1 MKKTKLLIPLVAA
14 ALSVLSGCGGN
25 GGGKSSKK
33 DPNCV
38 DKLLGKLIE
47 NSGITYDIPK
57 MPDSNSWDA
66 KLIYSENAECYIVE
80 ASCSDSRGTKEKDL
94 KKAFDESE
102 WNCVNDSENT
112 YEDYGYCYGDA
123 KKQKDCKFE
132 IDFCSFDGDFYLYAY
147 DWGNTYTGSELD
159 SDLNP
164 LPWYWQYE
172 QEGLEY
178 TDTWFSKDFVNE
190 SLGVSLSSFPSITL
204 EKGMLAGAFEAI
216 DDEYGSQPAY
226 IAATIL
232 DDSTS
237 KLLDAFKGDGWVV
250 EEIEDKIQELENII
264 NEYRDGKIISDGI
277 KTVIVGRPNV
287 GKSSL
292 LNRLLNQEKAIVTD
306 IPGTT
311 RDIVEGDILIDGI
324 RLNMIDTAG
333 IRNTFD
339 TVEQIG
345 VNKSLENIKEA
356 DLVLLLLNNNE
367 ELTGIDK
374 DLIEATESK
383 TTIIVV
389 NKNDLE
395 TNLDVSSY
403 GNRDIVYINTL
414 NNEGI
419 IALKNK
425 IKELFNLERIDK
437 SDFNYITN
445 ARQIAKIK
453 ECLNSVNDIID
464 GLENDLPLDMIEIDL
479 KSCWETL
486 GAIIGETY
494 SEELLDQLFS
504 KFCVGK

>member
-1 MKKTKLLIPLVAA
+1 M
-14 ALSVLSGCGGN
+14 
-25 GGGKSSKK
+25 
-33 DPNCV
+33 
-38 DKLLGKLIE
+38 
-47 NSGITYDIPK
+47 
-57 MPDSNSWDA
+57 
-66 KLIYSENAECYIVE
+66 
-80 ASCSDSRGTKEKDL
+80 
-94 KKAFDESE
+94 
-102 WNCVNDSENT
+102 
-112 YEDYGYCYGDA
+112 
-123 KKQKDCKFE
+123 Q
-132 IDFCSFDGDFYLYAY
+132 
-147 DWGNTYTGSELD
+147 
-159 SDLNP
+159 
-164 LPWYWQYE
+164 
-172 QEGLEY
+172 
-178 TDTWFSKDFVNE
+178 DTICAVST
-190 SLGVSLSSFPSITL
+190 SLGVGAISIIRVSGPDTIKIVNKVFDKNLDKEPSHTIHYGHIKNKDEIIDEVLVMLMRSPRTYTREDVIEINCHGGIATTNKILELLLDSGCRLAEPGEFTKWAFLNGRIDLMQAESVMSLLEANNDKARKVSINNL
-204 EKGMLAGAFEAI
+204 NG
-216 DDEYGSQPAY
+216 YGS
-226 IAATIL
+226 
-232 DDSTS
+232 
-237 KLLDAFKGDGWVV
+237 KLIKNLREDLVKLISN
-250 EEIEDKIQELENII
+250 IEVNIDYPEYEDIYEVTRNDIEKQIGGIKKKLENII
-264 NEYRDGKIISDGI
+264 YEYQDGRIISDGI

-345 VNKSLENIKEA
+345 VNKSLENIKDA

-374 DLIEATESK
+374 DLIEATEHK

-395 TNLDVSSY
+395 TNLDVSNY
-403 GNRDIVYINTL
+403 GKRDIVYINTL
-414 NNEGI
+414 NDEGI
-419 IALKNK
+419 IELKNK

-445 ARQIAKIK
+445 ARQISKIK
-453 ECLNSVNDIID
+453 ECLKSVNDIIE
-464 GLENDLPLDMIEIDL
+464 GLDNDIPLDMLEIDL

-486 GAIIGETY
+486 GLIIGESY

>member
-1 MKKTKLLIPLVAA
+1 MQDTICAVSTSLGVGAISIVRVSGPDTVKIVNKIFDKDLSKMKTHTIHY
-14 ALSVLSGCGGN
+14 GHI
-25 GGGKSSKK
+25 
-33 DPNCV
+33 V
-38 DKLLGKLIE
+38 DKKEIIDEVLVMLMLAPHTYTKEDVIEINCHGGIATTNKVLELLL
-47 NSGITYDIPK
+47 
-57 MPDSNSWDA
+57 SNGCR
-66 KLIYSENAECYIVE
+66 LAEPGEFTKWAFLNGRIDLMQAESVISLLE
-80 ASCSDSRGTKEKDL
+80 ASNDKSRKVSINNL
-94 KKAFDESE
+94 
-102 WNCVNDSENT
+102 N
-112 YEDYGYCYGDA
+112 GY
-123 KKQKDCKFE
+123 
-132 IDFCSFDGDFYLYAY
+132 
-147 DWGNTYTGSELD
+147 GSELIKKLRE
-159 SDLNP
+159 DLVNLISNIEVNIDYP
-164 LPWYWQYE
+164 EYE
-172 QEGLEY
+172 DIYEVTKNDIE
-178 TDTWFSKDFVNE
+178 SK
-190 SLGVSLSSFPSITL
+190 I
-204 EKGMLAGAFEAI
+204 
-216 DDEYGSQPAY
+216 
-226 IAATIL
+226 
-232 DDSTS
+232 
-237 KLLDAFKGDGWVV
+237 GD
-250 EEIEDKIQELENII
+250 IKAKLENII

-374 DLIEATESK
+374 DLIEATENK

-464 GLENDLPLDMIEIDL
+464 GLENDLPIDMIEIDL